1 LSVGGVTRSI
11 LLKGLE
17 TEPGPNQ
24 ILVNLAQSDM
34 DDLRRAVRNGLVRD
48 VDYAVQEAIRLYLS
62 QWLPKYVETKEKT
75 LGNV

>member
-1 LSVGGVTRSI
+1 
-11 LLKGLE
+11 
-17 TEPGPNQ
+17 
-24 ILVNLAQSDM
+24 M